1 MTGPVVSDQPRVA
14 VFNILVRCIFGTSLP
29 QRLPIP
35 GLDQPFDRLAETAI
49 ATAAGYA
56 TKIEC
61 AGPCACRKSNPNI
74 WVVQPARRERNRDR
88 DTHEMRQVQRAAKQ
102 LLYQGPIRA
111 TPPGWGMKSFAARQ
125 MLSRWNDPPCSAL

>member
-1 MTGPVVSDQPRVA
+1 MLTTPEPLGAVAPAQPLTAVSCPVYAAPTVASGRVARVKVSALGLIVRTTGLVAVLIGLLVSDQTWVA
-14 VFNILVRCIFGTSLP
+14 VFSMLASSLP

-61 AGPCACRKSNPNI
+61 AGPC
-74 WVVQPARRERNRDR
+74 
-88 DTHEMRQVQRAAKQ
+88 
-102 LLYQGPIRA
+102 
-111 TPPGWGMKSFAARQ
+111 F
-125 MLSRWNDPPCSAL
+125 LS